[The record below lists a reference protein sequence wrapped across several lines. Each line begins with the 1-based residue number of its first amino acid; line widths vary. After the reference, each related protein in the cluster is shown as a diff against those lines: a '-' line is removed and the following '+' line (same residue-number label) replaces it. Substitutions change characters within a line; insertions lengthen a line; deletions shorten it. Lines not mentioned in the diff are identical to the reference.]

1 MTDKLLNIGPKSAA
15 WLRQV
20 GVRTLEDLQRLG
32 AMAVFMKVK
41 RAGFRPSLNLLYAL
55 AGAEQG
61 RHWATLTA
69 DEKNALVVEAT
80 ALSDAVDLAKKR
92 IYAVRDV
99 TPPREPAPAEESMP
113 APTLFDDPDAGG
125 EPGDSG
131 DSGSS
136 TGNQD

>member
-61 RHWATLTA
+61 RHWATLSVE
-69 DEKNALVVEAT
+69 EKNALVAEAT
-80 ALSDAVDLAKKR
+80 ALSDAVDQAKKK

-99 TPPREPAPAEESMP
+99 TPPRNVAV
-113 APTLFDDPDAGG
+113 GWK
-125 EPGDSG
+125 GD
-131 DSGSS
+131 
-136 TGNQD
+136 